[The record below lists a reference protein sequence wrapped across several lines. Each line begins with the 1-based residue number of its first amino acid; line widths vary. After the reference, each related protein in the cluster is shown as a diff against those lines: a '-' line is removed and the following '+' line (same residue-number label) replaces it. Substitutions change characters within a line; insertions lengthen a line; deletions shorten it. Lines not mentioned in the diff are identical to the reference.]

1 MWTVKTS
8 QREHTQALQMHCYKG
23 SRALRFS
30 DFIQALASE
39 AGFRNKFMSALRA
52 LPFTAFRW
60 ETPPLIA
67 ERDDRLFE
75 CIVHDSPD
83 LDRPANPSDFSAYFT
98 SNADAVSFLN
108 LGADALLVA
117 PCPHSSSTNY
127 AHLAAFQRS
136 APLQQQHGFWMA
148 VAEAVL
154 DRIGSKPLWLNTAGG
169 GVDWLHM
176 RLDDSPKYYRYSPW
190 RQLP

>member
-1 MWTVKTS
+1 M
-8 QREHTQALQMHCYKG
+8 ECYKG
-23 SRALRFS
+23 SRALGFS
-30 DFIQALASE
+30 DFIQALARE
-39 AGFRNKFMSALRA
+39 AGFRDEFMNALRA

-83 LDRPANPSDFSAYFT
+83 LDGPADPSEFSAYFK

-108 LGADALLVA
+108 LGGDALLIA
-117 PCPHSSSTNY
+117 PCPQSSSTNY

-136 APLQQQHGFWMA
+136 ASLQQQHGFWIA
-148 VAEAVL
+148 VAKAVQG
-154 DRIGSKPLWLNTAGG
+154 RIGSRPLWLNTAGG
-169 GVDWLHM
+169 GVDWLHV
-176 RLDDSPKYYRYSPW
+176 RLDDSPKYYRYAPW
-190 RQLP
+190 RDFSTSEV